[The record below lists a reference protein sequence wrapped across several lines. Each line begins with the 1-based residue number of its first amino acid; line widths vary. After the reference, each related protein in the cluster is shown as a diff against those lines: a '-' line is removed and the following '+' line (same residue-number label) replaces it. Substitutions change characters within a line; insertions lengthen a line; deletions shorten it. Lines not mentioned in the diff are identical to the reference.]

1 MRPSGRS
8 SPRAR
13 VKIPRLGWS
22 LSAAALVTVGSAGT
36 AHAQAVR
43 SDSATHTVKRGD
55 TLWDLAQAYLG
66 DSYLWPEIYRLNT
79 DQIEDPHWIYPGET
93 LRLPGH
99 AEAAAIAAAVGTG
112 GDTTHVASGPRPS
125 DEPEG
130 PRRVAGPTIFAP
142 RYMARPHRD
151 GDEDDVAPARVPIG
165 DVVRAPYFDS
175 DAGPRGA
182 GKVLVGY
189 EIPGIDKPNATTNF
203 QLYDRVLMDPPAGSV
218 AAERERFVAYQLS
231 DYVENVG
238 KVVIPTALLQV
249 VRAPRDGD
257 AAIVEVLELYSTLN
271 TGQFV
276 VPLDTAGAGANQ
288 IPVAVPE
295 GSGQTAKVR
304 YIHRDRTVL
313 PSLNYYVLF
322 DLSVKDGLRIGDEI
336 QLYRPR
342 AEDRG
347 DVGPS
352 IPEIGIANAQVVR
365 VTPWGATARITAQQ
379 QPAIRVG
386 ESVRITARMP

>member
-1 MRPSGRS
+1 M
-8 SPRAR
+8 
-13 VKIPRLGWS
+13 KIPRLGWT
-22 LSAAALVTVGSAGT
+22 LSAAALVTVGSAGF

-55 TLWDLAQAYLG
+55 TLWDLAQSYLG

-79 DQIEDPHWIYPGET
+79 DQIEDPHWIYPGEI

-99 AEAAAIAAAVGTG
+99 TEAAAIAAAARPG
-112 GDTTHVASGPRPS
+112 GDTMHVASGPRPN
-125 DEPEG
+125 DEPEP
-130 PRRVAGPTIFAP
+130 PRRVAGPTVFAP
-142 RYMARPHRD
+142 VHLARPRRD
-151 GDEDDVAPARVPIG
+151 ADEDAPPPARVAIG
-165 DVVRAPYFDS
+165 DVVRAPYFDGS
-175 DAGPRGA
+175 VGPRGA

-203 QLYDRVLMDPPAGSV
+203 QLYDKVLMDPPAGSV
-218 AAERERFVAYQLS
+218 AAERERYVAYVPGE
-231 DYVENVG
+231 YVENVG
-238 KVVIPTALLQV
+238 MVVIPTALLQV

-257 AAIVEVLELYSTLN
+257 AAIVEVLELYSQLHS
-271 TGQFV
+271 GQLV

-288 IPVAVPE
+288 VPVAVPA

-304 YIHRDRTVL
+304 YIHRDKTVL
-313 PSLNYYVLF
+313 PSLDYYVLF
-322 DLSVKDGLRIGDEI
+322 DLSLKDGLRIGDEI

-342 AEDRG
+342 AHQTG
-347 DVGPS
+347 DIGPS
-352 IPEIGIANAQVVR
+352 IPEIAIATGQVVR
-365 VTPWGATARITAQQ
+365 VTPWGATARITSQE

>member
-1 MRPSGRS
+1 
-8 SPRAR
+8 

-66 DSYLWPEIYRLNT
+66 DAYLWPEIYRLNT
-79 DQIEDPHWIYPGET
+79 DQIEDPHWIYPGEQ

-99 AEAAAIAAAVGTG
+99 TEAAAIAAAADLPR

-125 DEPEG
+125 DEPAP

-142 RYMARPHRD
+142 RFVPRPHRD
-151 GDEDDVAPARVPIG
+151 GVDDSIPPARVPIG
-165 DVVRAPYFDS
+165 DVVRAPYFDGNH
-175 DAGPRGA
+175 GPQGA
-182 GKVLVGY
+182 GKVLIGY
-189 EIPGIDKPNATTNF
+189 EIPGIAKPNATTNF
-203 QLYDRVLMDPPAGSV
+203 QLYDKVLMDPPAGSV
-218 AAERERFVAYQLS
+218 AAERERYVAYQLG
-231 DYVENVG
+231 DYVENG
-238 KVVIPTALLQV
+238 GTVVIPTALLQV

-257 AAIVEVLELYSTLN
+257 AAIVEVLELYNQLHS
-271 TGQFV
+271 GQFV
-276 VPLDTAGAGANQ
+276 VPIDTAGAGANQ
-288 IPVAVPE
+288 IPVVVPA

-304 YIHRDRTVL
+304 YIHRDKTVL

-336 QLYRPR
+336 QLFRPR

-352 IPEIGIANAQVVR
+352 IPEIAIATGQVVR
-365 VTPWGATARITAQQ
+365 VTPYGATARITTQE

>member
-1 MRPSGRS
+1 M
-8 SPRAR
+8 
-13 VKIPRLGWS
+13 KISRLGWS
-22 LSAAALVTVGSAGT
+22 LSAAALVTVGSAGF

-79 DQIEDPHWIYPGET
+79 DQIEDPHWIYPGEI

-99 AEAAAIAAAVGTG
+99 AEAAAIAAAPVTR
-112 GDTTHVASGPRPS
+112 GDTTHVATGPRPS
-125 DEPEG
+125 DEPEP
-130 PRRVAGPTIFAP
+130 PRRVAGPTVFTP
-142 RYMARPHRD
+142 VRLARPHRD
-151 GDEDDVAPARVPIG
+151 TDEDAPAPARVPIG
-165 DVVRAPYFDS
+165 DVVRAPYFDAS
-175 DAGPRGA
+175 SGPRGA

-189 EIPGIDKPNATTNF
+189 EIPGIDKPNATANF
-203 QLYDRVLMDPPAGSV
+203 QLYDKVLMDPPAGSV
-218 AAERERFVAYQLS
+218 AAEHERYVAYVLG

-238 KVVIPTALLQV
+238 MVVIPTALLQV

-257 AAIVEVLELYSTLN
+257 AAIVEVLELYSQLHS
-271 TGQFV
+271 GQLV

-288 IPVAVPE
+288 IPVAVPA

-304 YIHRDRTVL
+304 YIHRDKTVL
-313 PSLNYYVLF
+313 PSLDYYVMF

-342 AEDRG
+342 VDQGG
-347 DVGPS
+347 DIGPS
-352 IPEIGIANAQVVR
+352 IPEIAIATGQVVR
-365 VTPWGATARITAQQ
+365 VTPWGATARITSQE

>member
-1 MRPSGRS
+1 M
-8 SPRAR
+8 
-13 VKIPRLGWS
+13 KIPRLGWS
-22 LSAAALVTVGSAGT
+22 LSAAALVTVGSAAT

-66 DSYLWPEIYRLNT
+66 DAYLWPEIYRLNT
-79 DQIEDPHWIYPGET
+79 DQIEDPHWIYPGEQ

-99 AEAAAIAAAVGTG
+99 AEAAVIAAANPGD
-112 GDTTHVASGPRPS
+112 DTTHVASGPRPN
-125 DEPEG
+125 DEPPP

-142 RYMARPHRD
+142 RYLSRPRRD
-151 GDEDDVAPARVPIG
+151 SEEEAAAPARVPLG
-165 DVVRAPYFDS
+165 DVVRAPYFD
-175 DAGPRGA
+175 ANNGPRGA
-182 GKVLVGY
+182 GKVLIGY
-189 EIPGIDKPNATTNF
+189 EIPGIDKPNSTANF
-203 QLYDRVLMDPPAGSV
+203 QLYDKILMDPPAGSV
-218 AAERERFVAYQLS
+218 AAERERYIAYRLG

-238 KVVIPTALLQV
+238 SVVIPTALLQV
-249 VRAPRDGD
+249 VRPPRDGD
-257 AAIVEVLELYSTLN
+257 AAIVEVLELYSQLN
-271 TGQFV
+271 SGQLV
-276 VPLDTAGAGANQ
+276 VPMDTAGAGANQ
-288 IPVAVPE
+288 IPVVVPA

-304 YIHRDRTVL
+304 YIHRDKTVL

-336 QLYRPR
+336 QLFRPR

-352 IPEIGIANAQVVR
+352 IPEIAIANAQVVR
-365 VTPWGATARITAQQ
+365 VTPYGATARITAQE

>member
-1 MRPSGRS
+1 
-8 SPRAR
+8 

-22 LSAAALVTVGSAGT
+22 LSAAAIVTVGSAGN
-36 AHAQAVR
+36 AHAQAQSQAVR

-99 AEAAAIAAAVGTG
+99 AETAAIAAAVRTG
-112 GDTTHVASGPRPS
+112 GDTTHVASGPRPN
-125 DEPEG
+125 DEPEA

-142 RYMARPHRD
+142 RYLPRPRRD
-151 GDEDDVAPARVPIG
+151 SEEEEAAPPRVPIG
-165 DVVRAPYFDS
+165 DVVRAPYFDGN
-175 DAGPRGA
+175 AGPRGA

-189 EIPGIDKPNATTNF
+189 DIPGIDRPNATTNF
-203 QLYDRVLMDPPAGSV
+203 QLYDKVLMDPPAGSV
-218 AAERERFVAYQLS
+218 AAEQERYVAYVLG

-238 KVVIPTALLQV
+238 MVVIPTALLRV
-249 VRAPRDGD
+249 VRPPRDGD
-257 AAIVEVLELYSTLN
+257 AAIVEVLQLYSQLHS
-271 TGQFV
+271 GQFV

-288 IPVAVPE
+288 IPVVVPE
-295 GSGQTAKVR
+295 GSGQTARVR
-304 YIHRDRTVL
+304 YIHRDKTVL

-336 QLYRPR
+336 QLYRAR
-342 AEDRG
+342 AEERG

-352 IPEIGIANAQVVR
+352 IPEIAIATAQVVR
-365 VTPWGATARITAQQ
+365 VTPYGATARITSQD

-386 ESVRITARMP
+386 ENIRITARMP